1 MTDSV
6 ALLELLDRFQDAGAV
21 TTTALPALATM
32 RVADSTALLELLDR
46 LPGRWGRHDDGA
58 ARPTLATM
66 RVADSTALLELL

>member
-1 MTDSV
+1 
-6 ALLELLDRFQDAGAV
+6 
-21 TTTALPALATM
+21 M
-32 RVADSTALLELLDR
+32 RVADSTALLELLNR